1 MPVAALQNALSLT
14 YNLDELRLLAATGLG
29 AEPESIWGDGAT
41 VGEAAREL
49 VAWARRHDRL
59 CDLATAAAQGR
70 PQNDA
75 LQAVKRLMPLVC
87 AGGQRRVG
95 TPQGETERQGQVAD
109 YPGENGVREAIGRYG
124 AQIETLIEQI
134 TSLRAEI
141 AQVRVAQ
148 EAQRAEA
155 ARRAATQRAQ
165 LWLLVVAVA
174 GMLTTAGALAA
185 HAWGG

>member
-109 YPGENGVREAIGRYG
+109 YPGGEYGNGVQRTLGRVETQVDALREDMTA
-124 AQIETLIEQI
+124 
-134 TSLRAEI
+134 LR
-141 AQVRVAQ
+141 Q
-148 EAQRAEA
+148 ELAAQREDA
-155 ARRAATQRAQ
+155 ARRYAGQRAQ

-174 GMLTTAGALAA
+174 GMLGTAGALAA
-185 HAWGG
+185 HAWGM